1 MNDSSRINQRKVE
14 TLVFMKNR
22 KETKR
27 KVS

>member
-1 MNDSSRINQRKVE
+1 MNDSSSINQRKVG